1 MRRDSVKG
9 GEAQIPVIERAHCV
23 KRWSVPD
30 SGVFIC
36 TINFMTPA
44 TVVPRQLLPTIQI
57 ADNDD
62 FHRRSFLCFSR
73 NRNLLTIDLEVRNC
87 RTTRITDEPINKRL
101 IIRTLRSLTHG
112 ANVYSFAGD
121 QLQHLSPTLWVL
133 GHKLNITRRID
144 AFKTN
149 ASFQG
154 KSRDDILNQ
163 ASWYC
168 TIVRQTKRVGLR
180 LANEQCAQPR
190 CNQKFYCFSNQLTPP
205 HNIETSHCNHD
216 IGDRYERR

>member
-1 MRRDSVKG
+1 MRRDRVKG
-9 GEAQIPVIERAHCV
+9 GEAQIPVIKRAHRV

-62 FHRRSFLCFSR
+62 FDRRSFLCFSR

-87 RTTRITDEPINKRL
+87 RTTRITDKPINKGQ

-112 ANVYSFAGD
+112 ADVYSFAGD
-121 QLQHLSPTLWVL
+121 QLQHLSPTFWAL

-154 KSRDDILNQ
+154 KSGYDVLNQ
-163 ASWYC
+163 VGRHGA
-168 TIVRQTKRVGLR
+168 IVRQTQCVGLR
-180 LANEQCAQPR
+180 LADEQCAQPR
-190 CNQKFYCFSNQLTPP
+190 SNQKFYCFSNQLTPP
-205 HNIETSHCNHD
+205 RNIETSHCNYD